1 MLFVALPAP
10 FLQFVCLSYANNFVL
25 FTVAAHATM
34 TETTQRDT
42 KATVVVIDDDI
53 HILELAD
60 LILARRG
67 YQVFT
72 APMARAGLEIISAR
86 QPELVLLDYMMP
98 EMDGMTALREIRT
111 RFPNTYVVI
120 FTGKGNEEI
129 AVELMKAGASEYI
142 LKPFNNRDL
151 VERLDNVLRIREIE
165 LHNRSLQQE
174 QVRLLQEIDNW
185 NQDLQK
191 RVHEKSDALQ
201 KAQSE
206 ITQSEK
212 LAALG
217 YLSAGMAHEIRNP
230 LNSISLFIQLM
241 RQNTIDAEQLE
252 YQGKI
257 LKEID
262 RIDDIIRKLLDAS
275 RRTRTISNDISINQV
290 IDNALEVFF
299 PQIETGKIK
308 VTRSYCESLSPIKA
322 DSVELGQIFTNLF
335 LNALDEMKAGGHLEI
350 QISEENSRVV
360 VRIADSGG
368 GISADTLPNIFDPF
382 FSTKARGT
390 GMGLP
395 VVQRIA
401 RIYDGNITVEKTSPA
416 GTVFR
421 LDFPACS

>member
-1 MLFVALPAP
+1 MNENIPP
-10 FLQFVCLSYANNFVL
+10 ES
-25 FTVAAHATM
+25 
-34 TETTQRDT
+34 
-42 KATVVVIDDDI
+42 KASVVVIDDDV
-53 HILELAD
+53 HILELAS
-60 LILARRG
+60 LILTKRG

-72 APMARAGLEIISAR
+72 APTAAAGMKIVAERL
-86 QPELVLLDYMMP
+86 PELVLLDYMMP
-98 EMDGMTALREIRT
+98 GMDGLTALREIRT
-111 RFPNTYVVI
+111 RFPNTYVVM
-120 FTGKGNEEI
+120 FTGKGSEEI
-129 AVELMKAGASEYI
+129 AVELMKGGASEYI

-191 RVHEKSDALQ
+191 RVREKTDALQ

-206 ITQSEK
+206 IAQSDK

-230 LNSISLFIQLM
+230 LNSISLFVQLM
-241 RQNTIDAEQLE
+241 RQNTLDPEQLD

-262 RIDDIIRKLLDAS
+262 RIDAIIRKLLDAS
-275 RRTRTISNDISINQV
+275 RRTRNITSDISMDRV
-290 IDNALEVFF
+290 IDNALEVFS
-299 PQIETGKIK
+299 PQIETGKIT
-308 VTRSYCESLSPIKA
+308 VSRSRGDALPVIKA
-322 DSVELGQIFTNLF
+322 DAAELEQIFTNLF
-335 LNALDEMKAGGHLEI
+335 LNALDEMPAGGHLDI
-350 QISEENSRVV
+350 QTCEESGRVI
-360 VRIADSGG
+360 VRVGDSGG
-368 GISADTLPNIFDPF
+368 GIPAETLPCIFDPF

-401 RIYDGNITVEKTSPA
+401 RIYEGNIIVEKTSPS

-421 LDFPACS
+421 IDFPACT

>member
-1 MLFVALPAP
+1 
-10 FLQFVCLSYANNFVL
+10 
-25 FTVAAHATM
+25 M
-34 TETTQRDT
+34 TENTQRDT

-53 HILELAD
+53 HILELAE
-60 LILARRG
+60 LIIAKRG

-72 APMARAGLEIISAR
+72 ASTARVGMEIIAAHL
-86 QPELVLLDYMMP
+86 PELVLLDYMMP
-98 EMDGMTALREIRT
+98 EIDGLTALREIRT
-111 RFPNTYVVI
+111 RFPNTYVI
-120 FTGKGNEEI
+120 MFTGKGNEEI
-129 AVELMKAGASEYI
+129 AVELMKGGASEYI

-165 LHNRSLQQE
+165 IHNRSLQQE
-174 QVRLLQEIDNW
+174 HVRLLLEIDNW

-191 RVHEKSDALQ
+191 RVHEKTDALQ

-206 ITQSEK
+206 IAQTEK

-241 RQNTIDAEQLE
+241 RQNTTDPEQLD

-275 RRTRTISNDISINQV
+275 RRTRTISNDISIDRV
-290 IDNALEVFF
+290 IDNALEVFS
-299 PQIETGKIK
+299 PQIESGKIK
-308 VTRSYCESLSPIKA
+308 VTRSYCTSPPPIKA
-322 DSVELGQIFTNLF
+322 DPAELEQIFTNLF
-335 LNALDEMKAGGHLEI
+335 LNALDEMDIGGHLEI
-350 QISEENSRVV
+350 QICEENGRVV
-360 VRIADSGG
+360 VRVADSGG
-368 GISADTLPNIFDPF
+368 GISSEALPNIFDPF

-401 RIYDGNITVEKTSPA
+401 RIYEGNITVERTSPD

-421 LDFPACS
+421 LDFPACI